1 MNPALNDKTF
11 SGIGYTE
18 ERMTVSGVI
27 NKSIVLWMIL
37 AVGAYLGWK
46 NPAITVPFNLHS

>member
-27 NKSIVLWMIL
+27 NKSIVLRKGL
-37 AVGAYLGWK
+37 NQYEQRRRE
-46 NPAITVPFNLHS
+46 